1 MPRDELSTPLH
12 KRSFTQRLW
21 ARRPGLLALAYS
33 LALTGFAAGSWW
45 LVAQPLPFA
54 GEPVVI
60 AAVPPVEEVKTAA
73 IDPAPPV
80 EIEQVDAQPLPAKT
94 SSKSQNENP
103 DIAIN
108 DGTEIFTNP
117 HQSLA
122 KAPIA
127 GLVEN
132 SDQGPLPKIGLG
144 GKKPSD
150 AYARMVSA
158 NAVHSDQPKIAII
171 LGGMGLNDK
180 LTARAAR
187 DLTGDI
193 TFAFAPYGPNL
204 QDQVNKAR
212 EQGHEILLQL
222 PLEPV
227 GFPASNPGP
236 KTLLADADTPTNLQ
250 NLQWHMSRFTGYAGV
265 VNYMGGRFMAAP
277 EAVKPMLAELKKR
290 GLYFVEDGSLPLS
303 STDDVAQGLH
313 QQVRHADIVIDANPD
328 AQSIA
333 DALSKLEEQARSQ
346 GFAMGTGSGL
356 AVTVDT
362 VRDWAKSARDRGI
375 ILVPATAAFKGRLG

>member
-1 MPRDELSTPLH
+1 MP
-12 KRSFTQRLW
+12 
-21 ARRPGLLALAYS
+21 LAYG
-33 LALTGFAAGSWW
+33 LVLTGFAASSWW
-45 LVAQPLPFA
+45 LARQPLPFA
-54 GEPVVI
+54 GEPIVVASI
-60 AAVPPVEEVKTAA
+60 PPVEEIKTAA
-73 IDPAPPV
+73 IDPAPAV
-80 EIEQVDAQPLPAKT
+80 EIEQVDEQPAQPKVRIPNPQIDTAM
-94 SSKSQNENP
+94 SQGSEV
-103 DIAIN
+103 
-108 DGTEIFTNP
+108 FSNP
-117 HQSLA
+117 HQSLI
-122 KAPIA
+122 KAPLA

-132 SDQGPLPKIGLG
+132 TDQGPLPKIGLG
-144 GKKPSD
+144 GKKPAD
-150 AYARMVSA
+150 AYARSVSA
-158 NAVHSDQPKIAII
+158 NAIHSDQPKIAII

-212 EQGHEILLQL
+212 ELGHEILLQL

-236 KTLLADADTPTNLQ
+236 KTLLADADQPTNLQ

-277 EAVKPMLAELKKR
+277 DALKPMLAELKKR

-303 STDDVAQGLH
+303 STDDVAQVLH
-313 QQVRHADIVIDANPD
+313 QPVRHADIVIDANPD
-328 AQSIA
+328 AQSIS
-333 DALSKLEEQARSQ
+333 DALGKLEEQARAQ

-362 VRDWAKSARDRGI
+362 LRDWAKGAADRGI

>member
-1 MPRDELSTPLH
+1 MRRDELSTPLH
-12 KRSFTQRLW
+12 KRSFNQRLW
-21 ARRPGLLALAYS
+21 ARRPGLLPLAYGLVLTS
-33 LALTGFAAGSWW
+33 LASGSVW
-45 LVAQPLPFA
+45 LAKQPLPFA
-54 GEPVVI
+54 GEPIVV
-60 AAVPPVEEVKTAA
+60 AAVPPVEEEKTAS
-73 IDPAPPV
+73 IDKAPPL
-80 EIEQVDAQPLPAKT
+80 EIVQVDPEPVQ
-94 SSKSQNENP
+94 SKAAAP
-103 DIAIN
+103 DI
-108 DGTEIFTNP
+108 EIAMSQGSEVFTNP

-122 KAPIA
+122 KAPIV
-127 GLVEN
+127 GLVEA

-144 GKKPSD
+144 GKKPAD
-150 AYARMVSA
+150 AYARTVSA
-158 NAVHSDQPKIAII
+158 NAIHSDAPKIAIV
-171 LGGMGLNDK
+171 LGGMGLNEK
-180 LTARAAR
+180 LTTRADR
-187 DLTGDI
+187 DLPGDI

-236 KTLLADADTPTNLQ
+236 KTLLADADEPTNVQ

-303 STDDVAQGLH
+303 STDDVAQVLH
-313 QQVRHADIVIDANPD
+313 QPVRHADIVIDASPD
-328 AQSIA
+328 AQSIN
-333 DALSKLEEQARSQ
+333 DALSKLEDQARSQ

-362 VRDWAKSARDRGI
+362 VRDWARAAADRGI

>member
-1 MPRDELSTPLH
+1 MRRDELSTPLH
-12 KRSFTQRLW
+12 KRSFKQRLW
-21 ARRPGLLALAYS
+21 ARRPGLLPLAYGLVLTS
-33 LALTGFAAGSWW
+33 LTAGSWW
-45 LVAQPLPFA
+45 LTKQPLPFA
-54 GEPVVI
+54 GEPIVI
-60 AAVPPVEEVKTAA
+60 AAVPPVEEEKTAS
-73 IDPAPPV
+73 IDKAPPLEV
-80 EIEQVDAQPLPAKT
+80 EQVDAEPATVHAKT
-94 SSKSQNENP
+94 AAP
-103 DIAIN
+103 DVDIAMSQ
-108 DGTEIFTNP
+108 GSEVFTNP
-117 HQSLA
+117 HQSLV

-127 GLVEN
+127 ALVEA

-150 AYARMVSA
+150 AYARTVSA
-158 NAVHSDQPKIAII
+158 NAVHSDAPKIAIV
-171 LGGMGLNDK
+171 LGGMGLNEK
-180 LTARAAR
+180 LTARADR
-187 DLTGDI
+187 DLPGDI

-236 KTLLADADTPTNLQ
+236 KTLLADADEATNVQ

-265 VNYMGGRFMAAP
+265 VNYMGGRFMADP
-277 EAVKPMLAELKKR
+277 QAVKPMLAELKKR

-303 STDDVAQGLH
+303 STDDVAQALH
-313 QQVRHADIVIDANPD
+313 QPVRHADIVIDANPD

-333 DALSKLEEQARSQ
+333 EALSKLEDQARAQ

-362 VRDWAKSARDRGI
+362 LRDWARAAGDRGI

>member
-1 MPRDELSTPLH
+1 MRRDELSTPLH
-12 KRSFTQRLW
+12 KRSFRQRLW
-21 ARRPGLLALAYS
+21 ARRPGLLPLAYG
-33 LALTGFAAGSWW
+33 LVLTGFVAGSLW
-45 LVAQPLPFA
+45 LSRQPMPFA
-54 GEPVVI
+54 GEPVVV
-60 AAVPPVEEVKTAA
+60 AVIPPVEEEKTAA
-73 IDPAPPV
+73 IDKAPPI
-80 EIEQVDAQPLPAKT
+80 EIVQDNPEPAPAKT
-94 SSKSQNENP
+94 KSPDQQM
-103 DIAIN
+103 DIAMSQ
-108 DGTEIFTNP
+108 GSEVFTNP
-117 HQSLA
+117 HQSLI

-132 SDQGPLPKIGLG
+132 TDQGPLPKIGLG
-144 GKKPSD
+144 GKKPAD

-158 NAVHSDQPKIAII
+158 NAIHSDAPKIAIL

-180 LTARAAR
+180 LTARAGR
-187 DLTGDI
+187 DLPGDI

-236 KTLLADADTPTNLQ
+236 KTLLADADEPTNLQ
-250 NLQWHMSRFTGYAGV
+250 NLQWHMSRFSGYAGI

-303 STDDVAQGLH
+303 SADDVGKALRQP
-313 QQVRHADIVIDANPD
+313 VRHADIVIDANPD

-333 DALSKLEEQARSQ
+333 DALSKLEEQARAQ

-356 AVTVDT
+356 AITVDT
-362 VRDWAKSARDRGI
+362 VRDWAKGASDRGI
-375 ILVPATAAFKGRLG
+375 ILVPVTAAFKGRLG

>member
-1 MPRDELSTPLH
+1 MRRDELSTPLH
-12 KRSFTQRLW
+12 KRSFGQRLW
-21 ARRPGLLALAYS
+21 AKRPGLLPLAYG
-33 LALTGFAAGSWW
+33 LVLTGFVSGSWW
-45 LVAQPLPFA
+45 LARQPLPFA
-54 GEPVVI
+54 GEPIVV
-60 AAVPPVEEVKTAA
+60 AAVPAVEEVKTAA

-80 EIEQVDAQPLPAKT
+80 EVEQVDSQPLPVKAT
-94 SSKSQNENP
+94 SRNPEQNL
-103 DIAIN
+103 DVAMS
-108 DGTEIFTNP
+108 DSSEIFTNP
-117 HQSLA
+117 HQSLV
-122 KAPIA
+122 KAPINA
-127 GLVEN
+127 LVEN

-187 DLTGDI
+187 DLSGDI

-265 VNYMGGRFMAAP
+265 VNYMGGRFMASP
-277 EAVKPMLAELKKR
+277 EAVKPMLSELKKR
-290 GLYFVEDGSLPLS
+290 GLFFVEDGSLPLS
-303 STDDVAQGLH
+303 SPDDVAQAVH
-313 QQVRHADIVIDANPD
+313 QPVRHADVVIDASPD

-333 DALSKLEEQARSQ
+333 EALGKLEEQARSQ

-356 AVTVDT
+356 AITVDT

-375 ILVPATAAFKGRLG
+375 ILVPATAAFKGRMG

>member
-1 MPRDELSTPLH
+1 
-12 KRSFTQRLW
+12 
-21 ARRPGLLALAYS
+21 LAYG
-33 LALTGFAAGSWW
+33 LVLTGFAAGSWW
-45 LVAQPLPFA
+45 LAKQPLPFA
-54 GEPVVI
+54 GEPIVI
-60 AAVPPVEEVKTAA
+60 AAVPPVEEEKTAA
-73 IDPAPPV
+73 IDKAPPV
-80 EIEQVDAQPLPAKT
+80 EIVQVDQDPAPAPPKT
-94 SSKSQNENP
+94 KTQDP
-103 DIAIN
+103 QLDIAMSQ
-108 DGTEIFTNP
+108 DSEVFTNP
-117 HQSLA
+117 HQSLV

-132 SDQGPLPKIGLG
+132 TDQGPLPKIGLG
-144 GKKPSD
+144 GKKPAD
-150 AYARMVSA
+150 AYARTVSA
-158 NAVHSDQPKIAII
+158 NAVHSDAPKIAII

-180 LTARAAR
+180 LTARADR
-187 DLTGDI
+187 DLPGDI

-227 GFPASNPGP
+227 GFPASDPGP
-236 KTLLADADTPTNLQ
+236 KTLLADADEPTNIQ

-277 EAVKPMLAELKKR
+277 TAVKPMLTELKKR
-290 GLYFVEDGSLPLS
+290 GLYFIEDGSLPLS
-303 STDDVAQGLH
+303 STDDVAQAVH
-313 QQVRHADIVIDANPD
+313 QQVRHADVVIDAAPD
-328 AQSIA
+328 AQSIT
-333 DALSKLEEQARSQ
+333 DALNKLEEQARSQ

-362 VRDWAKSARDRGI
+362 VRDWARAARDRGI

>member
-1 MPRDELSTPLH
+1 MRRDELSTPLR
-12 KRSFTQRLW
+12 KRSLRQRLW
-21 ARRPGLLALAYS
+21 ARRPGLLPLAYGLV
-33 LALTGFAAGSWW
+33 LAGFAMGSWW
-45 LVAQPLPFA
+45 LVTQPLPFA
-54 GEPVVI
+54 GEPIVI

-80 EIEQVDAQPLPAKT
+80 EVEQVDAQPLPVKSASKT
-94 SSKSQNENP
+94 PDQNLDVAMSE
-103 DIAIN
+103 
-108 DGTEIFTNP
+108 GSEIFTNP
-117 HQSLA
+117 HQSLV

-127 GLVEN
+127 ALVEN

-158 NAVHSDQPKIAII
+158 NAIHSDQPKIAII

-180 LTARAAR
+180 LTARAGR

-265 VNYMGGRFMAAP
+265 VNYMGGRFMASP
-277 EAVKPMLAELKKR
+277 DAVKPMLAELKKR

-303 STDDVAQGLH
+303 STDDVAQGLR
-313 QQVRHADIVIDANPD
+313 QPVRHADIVIDANPD
-328 AQSIA
+328 AQSIS
-333 DALSKLEEQARSQ
+333 DALAKLEEQARSQ

-375 ILVPATAAFKGRLG
+375 ILVPATAAFKGRMG

>member
-1 MPRDELSTPLH
+1 MRRDELSTPLH
-12 KRSFTQRLW
+12 QRSFRQRLW
-21 ARRPGLLALAYS
+21 ARRPGLLPLAYG
-33 LALTGFAAGSWW
+33 LVLTAFVSGSWW
-45 LVAQPLPFA
+45 LARQPFPFA
-54 GEPVVI
+54 GEPIVI
-60 AAVPPVEEVKTAA
+60 AAVPAVEEVKTAA
-73 IDPAPPV
+73 VDPAPAV
-80 EIEQVDAQPLPAKT
+80 EVEQVDSQPA
-94 SSKSQNENP
+94 SVKSTPKNLDQNL
-103 DIAIN
+103 DVAMS
-108 DGTEIFTNP
+108 DSAEIFTNP

-122 KAPIA
+122 KAPIS

-158 NAVHSDQPKIAII
+158 NAIHSDQPKIAII

-187 DLTGDI
+187 DLSGDI

-204 QDQVNKAR
+204 QDQVNAAR

-277 EAVKPMLAELKKR
+277 EAVKPMLSELKKR
-290 GLYFVEDGSLPLS
+290 GLFFVEDGSLPLS
-303 STDDVAQGLH
+303 SMDDVAQAVR
-313 QQVRHADIVIDANPD
+313 QPVRHADVVIDASPD

-375 ILVPATAAFKGRLG
+375 ILVPATAAFKGRMG

>member
-1 MPRDELSTPLH
+1 MRRDELSTPLH
-12 KRSFTQRLW
+12 KRSFRQRLW
-21 ARRPGLLALAYS
+21 ARRPGLLPLAYGLVLAS
-33 LALTGFAAGSWW
+33 LVTGSWW
-45 LVAQPLPFA
+45 LARQPLPFA

-60 AAVPPVEEVKTAA
+60 SAVPPVEEVKTAA
-73 IDPAPPV
+73 LDAAPPPGIAEVEPEPAPLPKKTP
-80 EIEQVDAQPLPAKT
+80 AQQL
-94 SSKSQNENP
+94 
-103 DIAIN
+103 DIAMSQ
-108 DGTEIFTNP
+108 GSEVFTNP

-132 SDQGPLPKIGLG
+132 SEFGPLPKIGLG
-144 GKKPSD
+144 GKKPAD
-150 AYARMVSA
+150 AYARNVSA
-158 NAVHSDQPKIAII
+158 NAIHSDAPKIAII

-180 LTARAAR
+180 LTARAGR

-236 KTLLADADTPTNLQ
+236 KTLLADADAPTNVQ
-250 NLQWHMSRFTGYAGV
+250 NLQWHMSRFAGYAGV

-290 GLYFVEDGSLPLS
+290 GLYFIEDGSLPLS
-303 STDDVAQGLH
+303 STDDVAQLVH
-313 QQVRHADIVIDANPD
+313 QPVRHADVVIDASPD
-328 AQSIA
+328 AQSIT
-333 DALSKLEEQARSQ
+333 DALNKLEEQARAQ

-362 VRDWAKSARDRGI
+362 LRDWAKAAADRGI
-375 ILVPATAAFKGRLG
+375 IFVPATAAFKGRLG